1 MLLVIETAFALSV
14 ALLDDD
20 RVVAEEHREVGRGH
34 AEALMP
40 AVAAV
45 VGSDHARVTGI
56 VVDIGPGS
64 FTGLRIGIAAARALG
79 LAWGVPVTG
88 VGSLAL
94 IAAAAF
100 AADPLLAEV
109 TAVADAGR
117 GQVYWQN
124 FDRDFAGRS
133 EAAAGTPETMTLPLG
148 TACAGPG
155 AIFIPGATFLD
166 PAPPRAATLRD
177 LPRAMCSLPPV
188 PLYLRAPDAIAA

>member
-20 RVVAEEHREVGRGH
+20 CIVAEEHREVGRGH

-45 VGSDHARVTGI
+45 VGNDHARIRGI

-94 IAAAAF
+94 IAGAAF
-100 AADPLLAEV
+100 AADPSLAEV

-117 GQVYWQN
+117 GQVYWQH
-124 FDRDFAGRS
+124 FDRDFVAKA
-133 EAAAGTPETMTLPLG
+133 EAAAGTPDVVGLLPG
-148 TACAGPG
+148 AVCAGPG
-155 AIFIPGATFLD
+155 AIFIPGAICYNS
-166 PAPPRAATLRD
+166 APPRAATLRI
-177 LPRAMCSLPPV
+177 LPRAIWSLPPV
-188 PLYLRAPDAIAA
+188 PLYLRPPDAIAA